1 MLGLR
6 LPRAGALLI
15 AGAFLFLALL
25 LLGLYLW
32 SPRATLR
39 ITTGPGE
46 GIAQRFISAF
56 ISVTTTLHPHI
67 RFETVPVAN
76 LEESSKALDDGK
88 ADIALVRSDVRPPLN
103 GQTLIILRRDA
114 FAIILPPKSPVKS
127 MAGLVNK
134 TVGIPSR
141 FPRPR

>member
-15 AGAFLFLALL
+15 AGAFLIVALL

-39 ITTGPGE
+39 ITTGSAG

-56 ISVTTTLHPHI
+56 ISVNTALHPHI
-67 RFETVPVAN
+67 RFETFPVAN
-76 LEESSKALDDGK
+76 LEESSKAMDDGK
-88 ADIALVRSDVRPPLN
+88 VDIALVRTDVRPPLN
-103 GQTLIILRRDA
+103 GQTLVISS
-114 FAIILPPKSPVKS
+114 KV
-127 MAGLVNK
+127 AG
-134 TVGIPSR
+134 
-141 FPRPR
+141 